1 MRVRERIKIDRK
13 DEGGGKGVLV
23 RRICLGREWWRIIG
37 VYVNKDLDRKLEV
50 LKESMEER
58 EEGARLLIEGDFNA
72 RTGRE
77 EGRDME
83 GKWIWKWSGR
93 GGGKGG

>member
-1 MRVRERIKIDRK
+1 M
-13 DEGGGKGVLV
+13 LV

-50 LKESMEER
+50 LREWMEER
-58 EEGARLLIEGDFNA
+58 EEEARVLIGGDFNA

-77 EGRDME
+77 GGRDIVEEEEE
-83 GKWIWKWSGR
+83 GNEDSR
-93 GGGKGG
+93 RMVR

>member
-1 MRVRERIKIDRK
+1 MGVRERIKIDRK
-13 DEGGGKGVLV
+13 DERGGGVLV

-50 LKESMEER
+50 LKESREER

-77 EGRDME
+77 GGRDIVEEEE
-83 GKWIWKWSGR
+83 GKEDSKRTVEGW
-93 GGGKGG
+93 